1 MMVMGTSTWA
11 RNVATMDK
19 ELAGEGDRAC
29 GDDASSNDDEVSDG
43 SNSGNGGNNNGSDD
57 NDDDC
62 GGDGGSDGGDDNNSG
77 SNGGDSEMVVVVV
90 AIMVWHGGGGN
101 DDEVSDGSNSG
112 SGGDNNGDDDNDDD
126 YGGGGGND
134 GGDDSNGGN
143 SGGDSEMVVVATMV
157 AVEIRLKVYPKRM
170 YKDGVAIF
178 NGGVICVRGTRFLG
192 FLLSV
197 MEDGSRNRTR
207 DFNMA
212 SRKAEEAAWRR
223 YEATQWLESQVG
235 PLGISNQPTEREI
248 ISCLRNGL
256 ILCNAINKIHP
267 GAVPKVVVNQV
278 ASQSLTWDSQ
288 PLPAYQ
294 YFENVRNFLVAM
306 EELKLP
312 AFEASDLER
321 DTLEMGSAA
330 KVVDC
335 ILALKSFQELKQ
347 MNNQNGYNKHI
358 KSPLPMRSISRMH
371 SRAAA
376 AFPSDAC
383 RHLDLSAT
391 LEKMPPSESNFPKRE
406 EIVELLVEQLVA
418 RLFDAKENIDGNII
432 ASLRNEH
439 LVMDPINVFNQI
451 MACCNGEQPP
461 ARFYEDIVEEK
472 SSLPVPHSTSAPTQS
487 DSLSIPDNS
496 KHCQACPGKCKC
508 NQEHLLDMQEK
519 ELLDLKALKLKIKKE
534 FEEMQSQFQ
543 GFFNDIGSQIQDMS
557 TKALGYQR
565 VVEENRKLY
574 NMVQDLKGNIRVYC
588 RIRPSFRPELKNV
601 VDFIGEDGSLFILD
615 PTKTLKDGR
624 KLFRFN
630 RVFDPT
636 AGQDEV
642 YKDTRPLIRS
652 VMDGYNV
659 CIFAYGQ
666 TGSGKT
672 HTMSG
677 PSGGTSKDMGINY
690 LALNDLFQM
699 SNERKDIIKYDIY
712 VQMVE
717 IYNEQVR
724 DLLAADKTDNKYP
737 FHIHYS
743 IGCNDDGLSLPDA
756 RLRSVKST
764 TDVMTLMKLGE
775 VNRAVS
781 STAMNN
787 RSSRSHSVLTVHV
800 HGKDTSGSSIRS
812 CLHLVD
818 LAGSERVD
826 KSEVTGERLKEAQ
839 FINKSLSCL
848 GDVITALAQKNSHIP
863 YRNSKLTL
871 LLQDSLGGH
880 AKTLM
885 FAHVSPDADSFGETV
900 STLKFAQRVS
910 AVELGAARLNKESSE
925 VMQLKEQVE
934 NLKIAL
940 ATKEAQRAMF
950 NRIKESHT
958 PLEKPTLVSEKTPF
972 RPRRLS
978 IENCSTVKTD
988 KSVNRED
995 RSGAKSPPLL
1005 PRSRR
1010 LSLEGSKTIKKDSSQ
1025 PKVSDDIINKA
1036 LQYEPVSWQKYHP
1049 MQDPESVSKLN
1060 GHFSSGNSRSELHAK
1075 TPRSPTSISYQKRL
1089 VKVNGGMQVHPL
1101 KLPQTPEP
1109 PVLDG
1114 NDAHGTKVMGSTNG
1128 KGSQIRRS
1136 LRTIGKLINGPDKR
1150 SQQNMVEFK
1159 SPIKGTDHT
1168 KHVKSPISAVE
1179 KTKRRQSLTGIQAPL
1194 PNNSRRSS
1202 LGGKPVVAYDKDT
1215 NARTP
1220 PTHLDT
1226 KTAKRWL

>member
-1 MMVMGTSTWA
+1 MCVESSPFDELTRYAKWTE
-11 RNVATMDK
+11 RNRFAEPKDVAYHFEFKIKGNKTLLQK
-19 ELAGEGDRAC
+19 DRFL
-29 GDDASSNDDEVSDG
+29 
-43 SNSGNGGNNNGSDD
+43 
-57 NDDDC
+57 
-62 GGDGGSDGGDDNNSG
+62 GGSLLWFFNLG
-77 SNGGDSEMVVVVV
+77 S
-90 AIMVWHGGGGN
+90 
-101 DDEVSDGSNSG
+101 
-112 SGGDNNGDDDNDDD
+112 
-126 YGGGGGND
+126 
-134 GGDDSNGGN
+134 
-143 SGGDSEMVVVATMV
+143 
-157 AVEIRLKVYPKRM
+157 
-170 YKDGVAIF
+170 
-178 NGGVICVRGTRFLG
+178 RFLG
-192 FLLSV
+192 FLFLLI
-197 MEDGSRNRTR
+197 MEDGSRNRTH
-207 DFNMA
+207 FNMA
-212 SRKAEEAAWRR
+212 SRKAEESAWRR

-235 PLGISNQPTEREI
+235 PLGIPNQPTETEL

-267 GAVPKVVVNQV
+267 GAVPKVVVVDNQV
-278 ASQSLTWDSQ
+278 PSQSLAWDSQ

-294 YFENVRNFLVAM
+294 YFENVRNFLFVM

-312 AFEASDLER
+312 AFEVSDLER
-321 DTLEMGSAA
+321 DNLEMGSAA
-330 KVVDC
+330 KLVDC

-347 MNNQNGYNKHI
+347 MNKQNGYNKHI
-358 KSPLPMRSISRMH
+358 KSPLPMRMH

-376 AFPSDAC
+376 FSFDAS

-391 LEKMPPSESNFPKRE
+391 LVKMPPAENNFPKRE
-406 EIVELLVEQLVA
+406 AEIVELLAKQLVD
-418 RLFDAKENIDGNII
+418 LMFDAKENIDGNII
-432 ASLRNEH
+432 ASLHKEH
-439 LVMDPINVFNQI
+439 LVADPIKVFNQI

-461 ARFYEDIVEEK
+461 TNFNELPLLLKDSVKEK
-472 SSLPVPHSTSAPTQS
+472 GNLPPHSISTPTQS
-487 DSLSIPDNS
+487 DALSAPDSS
-496 KHCQACPGKCKC
+496 KHGQACLGKCKC
-508 NQEHLLDMQEK
+508 NQVHLLDMQEK
-519 ELLDLKALKLKIKKE
+519 ELLE
-534 FEEMQSQFQ
+534 
-543 GFFNDIGSQIQDMS
+543 MS
-557 TKALGYQR
+557 TKALGYHK

-588 RIRPSFRPELKNV
+588 RIRPSFRAESKNV

-624 KLFRFN
+624 KLFQFN
-630 RVFDPT
+630 QVFGPI
-636 AGQDEV
+636 AGQDDV
-642 YKDTRPLIRS
+642 YKDTQPLIRS

-672 HTMSG
+672 YTMSG
-677 PSGGTSKDMGINY
+677 PSGGGTSKDMGINY

-699 SNERKDIIKYDIY
+699 SNERKDIISYDIY

-717 IYNEQVR
+717 IYNEQS
-724 DLLAADKTDNKYP
+724 P
-737 FHIHYS
+737 
-743 IGCNDDGLSLPDA
+743 
-756 RLRSVKST
+756 

-800 HGKDTSGSSIRS
+800 NGKDTSGSSIRS

-885 FAHVSPDADSFGETV
+885 FAHVSPESDSFGETM

-910 AVELGAARLNKESSE
+910 TVELGAARMNKESSE
-925 VMQLKEQVE
+925 VMHLKEQVE

-940 ATKEAQRAMF
+940 AAKEAQRVMF
-950 NRIKESHT
+950 QRIKEPHT
-958 PLEKPTLVSEKTPF
+958 PSEKPTLVSEKTPL

-978 IENCSTVKTD
+978 IENCSAVKTD
-988 KSVNRED
+988 KPVNCED
-995 RSGAKSPPLL
+995 RGGVKSPLLL
-1005 PRSRR
+1005 PRLRR
-1010 LSLEGSKTIKKDSSQ
+1010 LSLEGSKTIKRDSLL
-1025 PKVSDDIINKA
+1025 PKVSDNAVSKA
-1036 LQYEPVSWQKYHP
+1036 LQYERVSQQKYHP

-1060 GHFSSGNSRSELHAK
+1060 GHFSSGNSRSELHAR
-1075 TPRSPTSISYQKRL
+1075 TPQSPTSISYQTRL
-1089 VKVNGGMQVHPL
+1089 IKVNGGMQVHPL
-1101 KLPQTPEP
+1101 KLPKTPEP
-1109 PVLDG
+1109 PVVDG
-1114 NDAHGTKVMGSTNG
+1114 GDVHGTKVMGSTNG

-1150 SQQNMVEFK
+1150 SQQNMVEVK
-1159 SPIKGTDHT
+1159 SPVKGTGYTNHL
-1168 KHVKSPISAVE
+1168 VKSPISAVE
-1179 KTKRRQSLTGIQAPL
+1179 KTKRRQSLTGIQPPL
-1194 PNNSRRSS
+1194 PKNSRRTS
-1202 LGGKPVVAYDKDT
+1202 LGGKPVVAYDKDR

-1220 PTHLDT
+1220 PPSQSDS

>member
-1 MMVMGTSTWA
+1 
-11 RNVATMDK
+11 MDHCS
-19 ELAGEGDRAC
+19 R
-29 GDDASSNDDEVSDG
+29 
-43 SNSGNGGNNNGSDD
+43 
-57 NDDDC
+57 
-62 GGDGGSDGGDDNNSG
+62 
-77 SNGGDSEMVVVVV
+77 
-90 AIMVWHGGGGN
+90 
-101 DDEVSDGSNSG
+101 
-112 SGGDNNGDDDNDDD
+112 
-126 YGGGGGND
+126 
-134 GGDDSNGGN
+134 
-143 SGGDSEMVVVATMV
+143 
-157 AVEIRLKVYPKRM
+157 
-170 YKDGVAIF
+170 
-178 NGGVICVRGTRFLG
+178 GGVH
-192 FLLSV
+192 
-197 MEDGSRNRTR
+197 E
-207 DFNMA
+207 FNLA

-235 PLGISNQPTEREI
+235 PLGISNHPSEREL

-267 GAVPKVVVNQV
+267 GAVPKVVDSQI

-294 YFENVRNFLVAM
+294 YFENVRNFLVAV

-321 DTLEMGSAA
+321 DTLEIGSAA

-347 MNNQNGYNKHI
+347 MNNQNGSNYKHI
-358 KSPLPMRSISRMH
+358 KSPLLMLSASRMH

-376 AFPSDAC
+376 ALPSDAC
-383 RHLDLSAT
+383 RRLDLSAT
-391 LEKMPPSESNFPKRE
+391 LEKMPPVESDFPKRE
-406 EIVELLVEQLVA
+406 EIVESLVKLLVD
-418 RLFDAKENIDGNII
+418 RMFDAKENIDGNII

-439 LVMDPINVFNQI
+439 LVAQDPIKVFNQI
-451 MACCNGEQPP
+451 MACCNAEQTPT
-461 ARFYEDIVEEK
+461 RFHELLLMPKDFVKEK
-472 SSLPVPHSTSAPTQS
+472 SSLPPHAPES
-487 DSLSIPDNS
+487 S
-496 KHCQACPGKCKC
+496 KCLRACPAKCKC

-519 ELLDLKALKLKIKKE
+519 ELMDLKALKLKVKKE
-534 FEEMQSQFQ
+534 FEEMQSEFQ
-543 GFFNDIGSQIQDMS
+543 RFFNDIGSQIQEMS
-557 TKALGYQR
+557 TKSLGYHR

-588 RIRPSFRPELKNV
+588 RIRPSFKAESKNV

-624 KLFRFN
+624 KLFQFN
-630 RVFDPT
+630 RVFGLT

-642 YKDTRPLIRS
+642 YRDTQPLIRS

-677 PSGGTSKDMGINY
+677 PSGGSGTSKDMGINY

-699 SNERKDIIKYDIY
+699 SNERRDIINYEIY

-724 DLLAADKTDNKYP
+724 DLLAEDKTDNKLE
-737 FHIHYS
+737 IRS
-743 IGCNDDGLSLPDA
+743 CNDDGLSLPDA
-756 RLRSVKST
+756 RLRSVNST
-764 TDVMTLMKLGE
+764 IDVITLMKLGE

-781 STAMNN
+781 STAINN

-885 FAHVSPDADSFGETV
+885 FAHVSPEADSFGETV

-910 AVELGAARLNKESSE
+910 TVELGAARLNKEGSE

-934 NLKIAL
+934 NLKLAL
-940 ATKEAQRAMF
+940 ANKEAQRAMF
-950 NRIKESHT
+950 NRIKEPHT
-958 PLEKPTLVSEKTPF
+958 PLEKPTLVSEKTPLP
-972 RPRRLS
+972 PRRLS
-978 IENCSTVKTD
+978 IENCSAVKTD
-988 KSVNRED
+988 KSVNPED
-995 RSGAKSPPLL
+995 KSGVKSPLL

-1010 LSLEGSKTIKKDSSQ
+1010 LSLEGSKNIKKDSLQTKASA
-1025 PKVSDDIINKA
+1025 DINKA
-1036 LQYEPVSWQKYHP
+1036 LQYESAYLQKHRSL
-1049 MQDPESVSKLN
+1049 QDPEAVSKLN
-1060 GHFSSGNSRSELHAK
+1060 SHFSNGNSRSELHAK
-1075 TPRSPTSISYQKRL
+1075 TPRSPISISNQKRL
-1089 VKVNGGMQVHPL
+1089 IKDGGMQIHPL

-1109 PVLDG
+1109 PMLDR
-1114 NDAHGTKVMGSTNG
+1114 NDAHFADSQTTKAISGTNG

-1136 LRTIGKLINGPDKR
+1136 LRTISKLINGPDKR
-1150 SQQNMVEFK
+1150 SQPILVEVK
-1159 SPIKGTDHT
+1159 SPIKGSGH
-1168 KHVKSPISAVE
+1168 KNHVKSPLTAVE
-1179 KTKRRQSLTGIQAPL
+1179 KTKRRQSLTGIQAPG

-1202 LGGKPVVAYDKDT
+1202 LGGKPIVSYDKDK

-1220 PTHLDT
+1220 PIHSE
-1226 KTAKRWL
+1226 TAKRWL